1 MARYT
6 IITLVD
12 ITRTQ
17 PTRSETNKIKLG
29 QQSNFN
35 SLIQAIGLR
44 SNISWETDPKM
55 YTGSI
60 PVTDGKANHW
70 IWEFDTERDD
80 SFLKDNNPVGLL
92 LDDLHGVPIVLQLY
106 ENADINPAAFLS
118 KGEKINIWVNIGK

>member
-17 PTRSETNKIKLG
+17 PTRSETDKIRLG

-44 SNISWETDPKM
+44 SNISWENDPKM
-55 YTGSI
+55 HTGAI
-60 PVTDGKANHW
+60 PTTNGKANYW
-70 IWEFDTERDD
+70 IWEFDTERND
-80 SFLKDNNPVGLL
+80 SFLSDNNPVGLL
-92 LDDLHGVPIVLQLY
+92 LDDLHGVPVVLQLN

-118 KGEKINIWVNIGK
+118 KGEKINIWVNADQ